1 MNKNFLDNL
10 SREKSKYKIRF
21 LKIYKKDFKKLKHN
35 KDKLIKLAD
44 IIEKLSNGEIL
55 ADRHRDHDLKGDWK
69 GFRECHV
76 EPDLLL
82 IYKIIDDQLVLVL
95 VRMGSHSDLF

>member
-1 MNKNFLDNL
+1 M
-10 SREKSKYKIRF
+10 
-21 LKIYKKDFKKLKHN
+21 
-35 KDKLIKLAD
+35 IKLAD

-55 ADRHRDHDLKGDWK
+55 ADRHRDHDLKWDFQ

-82 IYKIIDDQLVLVL
+82 IYKIFDEQLVLVL
-95 VRMGSHSDLF
+95 VRVGSHSDLF

>member
-1 MNKNFLDNL
+1 M
-10 SREKSKYKIRF
+10 
-21 LKIYKKDFKKLKHN
+21 
-35 KDKLIKLAD
+35 IKLAD

-55 ADRHRDHDLKGDWK
+55 ADRHRGHDLKGDFQ

-82 IYKIIDDQLVLVL
+82 IYKIFDEQLVLVL
-95 VRMGSHSDLF
+95 VRVGSHSDLF